1 MNNQSAELGRTIR
14 SYLLLMRMDRPIGT
28 LLLLWPTWWALWT
41 ASEGHPEFSV
51 WLIFT
56 LGVWIMRSAGCVIN
70 DISDRNIDG
79 HVKRTQQR
87 PLATGQLSIKQA
99 WGLFAGLMAAAALLL
114 LALNKLTIIL
124 AMVAAFFAITYPYMK
139 RVTYLP
145 QVYLGIAFSFSI
157 PMAYAQIT
165 GSVPKTAWLLFV
177 ANILWTTAYDTIY
190 AMVDR
195 KDDLKI
201 GVKSTAILFGELDR
215 TIIGIIQLL
224 TVLSLYLF
232 GQQAEMSAPYYLAVI
247 VVVWLFAYQQLK
259 IMSRNEALCFKA
271 FLHNNYVGMVVF
283 IGIFTHFLLKS

>member
-114 LALNKLTIIL
+114 LALNKLTIML

>member
-1 MNNQSAELGRTIR
+1 MKNQSTDLRQTIR

-41 ASEGHPEFSV
+41 ASAGHPDFSV

-87 PLATGQLSIKQA
+87 PLATGQLSVKQA
-99 WGLFAGLMAAAALLL
+99 WGLFAGLMTAAALLL
-114 LALNKLTIIL
+114 LALNKLTIML
-124 AMVAAFFAITYPYMK
+124 AMVAAFFAMTYPYMK

-165 GSVPKTAWLLFV
+165 GTVPKTAWLLFV

-232 GQQAEMSAPYYLAVI
+232 GQQAELSAPYYLAVI

-271 FLHNNYVGMVVF
+271 FLHNNYVGMVIF

>member
-1 MNNQSAELGRTIR
+1 MNNQSAELGRTIW

-114 LALNKLTIIL
+114 LALNKLTIML